1 LRRRHTPTRT
11 NWSAGI
17 NRLKFRHVVNDVW
30 HASSD
35 NMKMVKRDLRRDFV
49 MPLKCNRE
57 VALSEACSG
66 RRG

>member
-1 LRRRHTPTRT
+1 
-11 NWSAGI
+11 
-17 NRLKFRHVVNDVW
+17 VVNDVW

-49 MPLKCNRE
+49 MPLKCNRK